1 MRKRLTRKIG
11 LQSCATFRSIDRGKR
26 VTQTRIGRAYGFAF
40 RSQHSK
46 NSPLTSIIK
55 VFIGNIQT
63 NQHLCYTCHTANT
76 RQGDP
81 MLAVRIPNEIET
93 RLDKLATLT
102 GRPKSFYVRE
112 ALQAHLDEIED
123 TYTALYRL
131 EHPAKRWT
139 LEELEKGL
147 DLKK

>member
-1 MRKRLTRKIG
+1 
-11 LQSCATFRSIDRGKR
+11 
-26 VTQTRIGRAYGFAF
+26 
-40 RSQHSK
+40 
-46 NSPLTSIIK
+46 
-55 VFIGNIQT
+55 
-63 NQHLCYTCHTANT
+63 
-76 RQGDP
+76 
-81 MLAVRIPNEIET
+81 MLAVRIPTELET
-93 RLDKLATLT
+93 RLEKLASLT

-139 LEELEKGL
+139 LDDLEKGL